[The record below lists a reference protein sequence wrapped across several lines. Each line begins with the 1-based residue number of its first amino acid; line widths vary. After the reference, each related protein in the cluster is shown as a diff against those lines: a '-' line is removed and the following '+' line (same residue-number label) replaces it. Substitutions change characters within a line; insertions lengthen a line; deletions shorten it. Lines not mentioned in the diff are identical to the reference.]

1 MRIKN
6 LTLSSAML
14 LSLGAFAKPVDF
26 TKQIKPILEKSCVS
40 CHGPEKDKG
49 KLRLHTHKFMMD
61 GDVVEPGKVD
71 DSYIIDLISLEHDDD
86 DLMPPPG
93 KGDPLSKS
101 EISLIKTWI
110 AEGAKWP
117 KGLELEDKSETRA
130 DIAKME
136 AKKETFKHLVPI
148 INKYCIECHNEDK
161 QKGDFRIDDM
171 DQDLVYGVHAQRWY
185 EVLDIINLGEMPPK
199 KADQLNDNERN
210 TLIETLT
217 AELQKAKEVRK
228 GQIST
233 VMRRLNND
241 QYNNTLRDLLGVDFN
256 FSRDLP
262 EDAFS
267 PEGFKNNGETL
278 DVSALQMEYYL
289 KIAREAMD
297 KAVPAATKPEIMKF
311 KIDFGENINPK
322 HKEKLTMGP
331 MGRLVPTQNYKITEP
346 LPQHDYEFTHRKLKD
361 EYVYHEG
368 YKGNST
374 VKGAVTF
381 KGLHHAVYPDHGKV
395 VREGL
400 ILNPRGDLQL
410 GKAGGRGPSGHM
422 RLVVRD
428 FPRQGPVTIRV
439 KASMGPNSTFLKNTN
454 LAPVKNAEQ
463 VIDKLKQKPS
473 YAPNTNLEKPEFI
486 IEESVNVKADG
497 LYQVDAKLLS
507 EVDGP
512 INLRIGETLLQN
524 IKVKKGAQQLIVPL
538 ALTKLKKGKVKI
550 QLTAKKKPQ
559 FTYFILTAI
568 ASKDGKQREF
578 SKATRKTKALAIEYK
593 QNAVAKYNS
602 KLGKFTGKVITAK
615 TNYVRPINEGE
626 YEMPKPIHHTI
637 NHGFD
642 FKGEL
647 GVYQLDLVLSE
658 KNQAGLN
665 VHINTAAVKNL
676 NYNFKEGQHQ
686 YSAGLIE
693 LNPGQKHLHIYSRA
707 EIPVQKV
714 IITKVSDEHNL
725 AQYKEYND
733 NQYAY
738 LRPFIGNRR
747 DDGQEFRPLKEIKK
761 ISAPLHAPETYEF
774 NTYIE
779 DYPLPA
785 YDPKNKN
792 YLANLLHIGF
802 WNTPWNT
809 KRNTDLI
816 IHSIEFE
823 SNSFPTW
830 PSPSHKNI
838 FVDSA
843 NSTNQSAYAKEIL
856 ANFLPKAYRRH
867 VSEEE
872 LTRHHGFWKII
883 YNNKKDF
890 KASIKELCAIVLS
903 SPQFLYIN
911 EPEGTRTK
919 QLTEFELASRL
930 SYFLWNT
937 MPDEALFDAAANG
950 TLRKNM
956 KQHLKRMIADPRSFN
971 FSKNFASQWLD
982 VERLERVVVDKKYSN
997 GYNQDIKNSFK
1008 QETYSFF
1015 HHVLQNDESVMK
1027 LVDSE
1032 YAVVDWRLADFYGL
1046 PPVNSLDFSA
1056 TAVQVQH
1063 QRGGIITNGGL
1074 LTALST
1080 GKHSSPIK
1088 RGVWLAKKIVDSP
1101 PPKPPPNVPALDEED
1116 PELAKLTIKEQ
1127 LKLHRDKAACRDC
1140 HMKIDPWGLP
1150 FEHYDTTGR
1159 IKKPSEKISADTT
1172 FPDGTEVNGLNELKA
1187 YLLKDKKE
1195 LVSRSLIK
1203 YLSTYAI
1210 GRSTS
1215 FADEDEIKAIMKDA
1229 EASDYHLHAII
1240 ESIVNS
1246 DLFLKF

>member
-1 MRIKN
+1 MRIKH
-6 LTLSSAML
+6 LTLSSALL
-14 LSLGAFAKPVDF
+14 LSFGVSAKPIDF
-26 TKQIKPILEKSCVS
+26 SKQIKPILEKNCVS

-61 GDVVEPGKVD
+61 GDVVEPGKVE
-71 DSYIIDLISLEHDDD
+71 DSWLVDLISLEHDDD

-93 KGDPLSKS
+93 KGDPLNKN

-130 DIAKME
+130 DVAKME
-136 AKKETFKHLVPI
+136 AKTETFKHLVPI
-148 INKYCIECHNEDK
+148 INKYCIECHNEDQ
-161 QKGDFRIDDM
+161 QKGDFRIDNM
-171 DQDLVYGVHAQRWY
+171 DQDLVYGIHAQRWY

-199 KADQLNDNERN
+199 KADQLNDNERS

-256 FSRDLP
+256 FARDLP

-278 DVSALQMEYYL
+278 DISTLQMEYYL
-289 KIAREAMD
+289 KIAREAME
-297 KAVPAATKPEIMKF
+297 KAVPSAEKPEIMKF
-311 KIDFGENINPK
+311 KIDFAENINPD
-322 HKEKLTMGP
+322 HKEQLTMGP
-331 MGRLVPTQNYKITEP
+331 MGRLVPTQHYKITEP
-346 LPQHDYEFTHRKLKD
+346 LPQHDYEFTHRKIKD

-400 ILNPRGDLQL
+400 ILNPRGDLQF

-428 FPRQGPVTIRV
+428 FPRQGPINIRV
-439 KASMGPNSTFLKNTN
+439 KASMGPNSTFLKDTN
-454 LAPVKNAEQ
+454 LAPAQNAGV
-463 VIDKLKQKPS
+463 VIGDLKPKPS
-473 YAPNTNLEKPEFI
+473 YEPNSNLQKPEFI
-486 IEESVNVKADG
+486 IETEVKIEKGA
-497 LYQVDAKLLS
+497 LYQVDAKLIS
-507 EVDGP
+507 EIEGT
-512 INLRIGETLLQN
+512 INLRIGKTLLQN

-538 ALTKLKKGKVKI
+538 ALAKLKTGTTNI
-550 QLTAKKKPQ
+550 Q
-559 FTYFILTAI
+559 
-568 ASKDGKQREF
+568 
-578 SKATRKTKALAIEYK
+578 
-593 QNAVAKYNS
+593 
-602 KLGKFTGKVITAK
+602 ITAK
-615 TNYVRPINEGE
+615 NKPEFGQLVLTALKENDAKQHNFKKAIRKSKANAITNKNGAVAEYNAKQGKFKGQVLVSKVPQARPIKDGE
-626 YEMPKPIHHTI
+626 YEMPQPIHHTI
-637 NHGFD
+637 NHGFEH
-642 FKGEL
+642 KGAA
-647 GVYQLDLVLSE
+647 GVYQLDLVMKSKPEASLT
-658 KNQAGLN
+658 
-665 VHINTAAVKNL
+665 VHVNTAAIKNI
-676 NYNFKEGQHQ
+676 NYNFKEDQSQ
-686 YSAGLIE
+686 YSVGLIE
-693 LNPGQKHLHIYSRA
+693 LHPGQKHLHIYSRS
-707 EIPVQKV
+707 EIPVEKV
-714 IITKVSDEHNL
+714 ILTPVSNKEQL
-725 AQYKEYND
+725 ANYKTYNES
-733 NQYAY
+733 QYAY

-774 NTYIE
+774 TTYIE

-785 YDPKNKN
+785 YDSKNKN

-823 SNSFPTW
+823 SNAFPTW

-843 NSTNQSAYAKEIL
+843 NSANQSAYAKEIL

-883 YNNKKDF
+883 YDNKKDF
-890 KASIKELCAIVLS
+890 NASIKELCAIVIS

-937 MPDEALFDAAANG
+937 MPDEELFAAAANG
-950 TLRKNM
+950 TLRKDM

-982 VERLERVVVDKKYSN
+982 VERLERVVVDKKHSN
-997 GYNQDIKNSFK
+997 GYTQDIKNSFK

-1015 HHVLQNDESVMK
+1015 HHVLQNDESIMK

-1056 TAVQVQH
+1056 TAVQAQH

-1080 GKHSSPIK
+1080 GTHSSPIK

-1127 LKLHRDKAACRDC
+1127 LQLHRDKAACRDC

-1159 IKKPSEKISADTT
+1159 IKAPSDKISADTT
-1172 FPDGTEVNGLNELKA
+1172 FPDGTEVNGLSELKA

-1229 EASDYHLHAII
+1229 EAADYHLHAII